1 MEKIPENSKWDKI
14 DHVVNNLFYFT
25 YRPKYTLRFL
35 ICLKTI
41 INSQIFRSN
50 SSCKIYFIQC
60 LWCWLN
66 LLQWMLFIPCN
77 NWKTSLSIKFYCYLV
92 LFQPPCCCFLVLKR
106 LCILHATSTITVQ
119 YLCEIFK
126 IQPCNGAVL
135 YFFNFLN

>member
-1 MEKIPENSKWDKI
+1 MTMEKIPENSKWIKT

-35 ICLKTI
+35 IYLKRI

-77 NWKTSLSIKFYCYLV
+77 NWKTSLSIKFYCYFCSISTTML
-92 LFQPPCCCFLVLKR
+92 LLSCFEK
-106 LCILHATSTITVQ
+106 T
-119 YLCEIFK
+119 
-126 IQPCNGAVL
+126 L
-135 YFFNFLN
+135 YFTCYLHDNRTILMWKFQDTAM